1 MNGKDLYRAVGQI
14 EDDLILAANE
24 EPARKPKASVRVWA
38 LATAACLCL
47 VCLGGWHFFGTSV
60 VWNKGSNASISK
72 FAIPEGSVPRELT
85 LAEAEDYYRIGMFPG
100 TLGEGLRRTGPDAVQ
115 VYTDAGGDIVYDS
128 AQLYYAREDGSAA
141 VWISLARASAPQVPA
156 GRLSRI
162 GGVPAVLTESEEFP
176 GYPTYSARW
185 ERGGTF
191 VCATGNGLDKTE
203 FIALVKELLAQ
214 GGQEDT

>member
-1 MNGKDLYRAVGQI
+1 MNGKDLYRALGQI

-38 LATAACLCL
+38 LAAAACLCL

-85 LAEAEDYYRIGMFPG
+85 LAEAEDYYRIGTFPD
-100 TLGEGLRRTGPDAVQ
+100 TLGDGLRRTGPDAVQ
-115 VYTDAGGDIVYDS
+115 VYADAGRDIVYDS
-128 AQLYYAREDGSAA
+128 AQLYYTREDGSAA
-141 VWISLARASAPQVPA
+141 VWISLARVSAPQVPA

-191 VCATGNGLDKTE
+191 VCATGNGLDKTK